1 MVTGQAPLSPT
12 DPRTSRDFDRYGWA
26 WGLTASTSLPRDVG
40 LYASFFQSRDVQD
53 YDLVTS
59 ERPGGNPNGQRYF
72 QDLNFIDF
80 RLNNEPVEYHT
91 NDLSVVAGSTWQATR
106 QTDLGLSYAFTQAQT
121 TYESVLTGDLTQI
134 NANIHRVYCDV
145 GHWVMEGL
153 RVSAGYRFDL
163 YDDGSRVPQPID
175 YSTTQHTI
183 SVGVTLTNDLFSGG

>member
-1 MVTGQAPLSPT
+1 MPNTPLDPETLETLRLIPTPAVSNAIEVFDVRPRGAGFMGPDVRQMFPARRPIIYYAVTARTGSAHEPGADGSALRP
-12 DPRTSRDFDRYGWA
+12 DYWRYLEAGGPGPRIVVVEDLDQPPPIGA
-26 WGLTASTSLPRDVG
+26 
-40 LYASFFQSRDVQD
+40 FFGEV
-53 YDLVTS
+53 
-59 ERPGGNPNGQRYF
+59 
-72 QDLNFIDF
+72 
-80 RLNNEPVEYHT
+80 
-91 NDLSVVAGSTWQATR
+91 
-106 QTDLGLSYAFTQAQT
+106 
-121 TYESVLTGDLTQI
+121 